1 MYFHCIIKYNVI
13 CLSYLT
19 KNILT
24 RDVSVSVVD
33 SLSNILKVLDS
44 TLSTERKV
52 LILLTYCLDRYNFF
66 LIYRSQVRHVQYYS
80 SSISI
85 VVIKTLKKLALGKK
99 KDYHSQFQ
107 VIVHNCGEVTALG
120 V

>member
-1 MYFHCIIKYNVI
+1 MYFHCIIKDNVI

-52 LILLTYCLDRYNFF
+52 LVLLIYCFDRYNFF
-66 LIYRSQVRHVQYYS
+66 LIYRSQIRHVQYYI

-85 VVIKTLKKLALGKK
+85 VVIKTLKKLAPEKK
-99 KDYHSQFQ
+99 RLSFAVPGYSP
-107 VIVHNCGEVTALG
+107 
-120 V
+120 